1 MEKIAK
7 PNKIN
12 YQKSEEPNRGTVTVE
27 PFYPG
32 YGMTLGNSLRRVLL
46 SSLPGAAVTGV
57 KIKGA
62 NHEFTTLPH
71 VKEDVLDIIL
81 NLKKL
86 RLKVTGEEEQKLEL
100 EASGKK
106 KVTAADISK
115 NSQVDIINSDLELAN
130 ITDVGGNL
138 SMEITVAP
146 GRGYQTVE
154 QNEEKREEIGFIE
167 VDAVFSPVLSVGIN
181 VENVRVGKMTNWD
194 KLILDIV
201 TDGTVDPKEA
211 FDQAVNVLVDQF
223 QALQEDS
230 GEEKETKGKKS
241 SGKKEEEEDKKE
253 EKKETSKKTAGS
265 SAKST
270 ATKSGS
276 TKSTAKSTK
285 STGSK
290 TTKKKEDSKK

>member
-7 PNKIN
+7 PNKID
-12 YQKSEEPNRGTVTVE
+12 YQKSDQANQGIVTVE

-71 VKEDVLDIIL
+71 VKEDVLDVIL
-81 NLKKL
+81 NLKQL
-86 RLKVTGEEEQKLEL
+86 RLKVIGDEEQKLEL
-100 EASGKK
+100 EVTGKK

-115 NSQVDIINSDLELAN
+115 NAQVEIINPDLELAN
-130 ITDVGGNL
+130 ITDVGGSL

-154 QNEEKREEIGFIE
+154 QNEEKKEEIGYIE
-167 VDAVFSPVLSVGIN
+167 VDAVFSPVLAVGIS

-194 KLILDIV
+194 KLILNIT
-201 TDGTVDPKEA
+201 TDGTVDPKDA
-211 FDQAVNVLVDQF
+211 FDQAVDILVDQF
-223 QALQEDS
+223 QSLQEDKA
-230 GEEKETKGKKS
+230 EEKEAKSKKS
-241 SGKKEEEEDKKE
+241 SSTKKEKEEDKKE
-253 EKKETSKKTAGS
+253 EAQEKKSTSKKTTTS
-265 SAKST
+265 SGKST
-270 ATKSGS
+270 TS
-276 TKSTAKSTK
+276 KSTAK
-285 STGSK
+285 K
-290 TTKKKEDSKK
+290 TTKKKDDSKK